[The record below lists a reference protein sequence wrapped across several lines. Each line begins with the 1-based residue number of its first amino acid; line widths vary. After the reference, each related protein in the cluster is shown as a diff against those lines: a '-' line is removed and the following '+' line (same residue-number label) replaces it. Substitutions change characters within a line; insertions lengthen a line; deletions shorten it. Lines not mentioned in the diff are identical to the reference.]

1 MTLGGKLFMELSF
14 GKMRGACM
22 EIRGLYSLYSLL
34 KDYTGCSDV
43 QR

>member
-1 MTLGGKLFMELSF
+1 
-14 GKMRGACM
+14 MRGACM

-43 QR
+43 QRWLLWEKQEDHSQ